1 MSESSDQIEQTEVAI
16 DVLSM
21 EAVGRLLVE
30 ARERMGLSVDE
41 VAARL
46 RLMPRQVL
54 ALESGD
60 ISALPGPAFVRGFL
74 RNYAKLLQIDAE
86 PMLAA
91 CSAHGANTATQKQ
104 ISLHSENIQISGH
117 QRKGWTVYLSVI
129 VLFMIVLGGWFVYTD
144 YTQNGRLLQP
154 ASEPAPQA
162 QPIPG
167 TSEIPQPLPLEPAQ
181 PGQPAAPSGQTS
193 EALTPAP
200 LPQAP
205 AAAVPAQPAPLEA
218 GAPALSAAKLALTTS
233 KSTWV
238 SVRDRDG
245 KEILSKTVAAGGSEI
260 VQGTPPLKIII
271 GNATGIELSYNDKPV
286 DLTPHIRGNVARF
299 TLE

>member
-1 MSESSDQIEQTEVAI
+1 MSESSDQIEQTQVAS

-46 RLMPRQVL
+46 RLMPRQML

-86 PMLAA
+86 PLLAA

-117 QRKGWTVYLSVI
+117 QRKGWAVYLSAV
-129 VLFMIVLGGWFVYTD
+129 VLFLIALGGWFAYTD
-144 YTQNGRLLQP
+144 YSQNGRLLQP

-167 TSEIPQPLPLEPAQ
+167 TSEVPQPLPLEPAQ
-181 PGQPAAPSGQTS
+181 PAAPAVQSP
-193 EALTPAP
+193 EAAAPATT

-205 AAAVPAQPAPLEA
+205 AAAVPAQPAPAEA
-218 GAPALSAAKLALTTS
+218 AAPAASGAKLALTTS
-233 KSTWV
+233 KSTWI
-238 SVRDRDG
+238 SVHDRDG
-245 KEILSKTVAAGGSEI
+245 KEIFSKTVAAGDSET
-260 VQGTPPLKIII
+260 VQGAPPLKIII
-271 GNATGIELSYNDKPV
+271 GNATGVELRYNDKPV